1 MYFTN
6 FLPAIKMDNNK
17 FIISF
22 HEAEVVMDYSVESLK
37 LHYSLKGK
45 LSVQPKIHVTDRESL
60 SLTYTP
66 GVAAPCL
73 EIAADPKKSYGL
85 TGRENTVAVI
95 TDGTAVLGLGDIGP
109 EASMPVMEGKC
120 FLFKEFAN
128 IDAIPLCVRTKD
140 VTEFVN
146 SIALLS
152 GSFGGINLEDI
163 SAPRCFEIETLLQ
176 QKCDIPVFHDDQHG
190 TAVVV
195 LAALLNACRLT
206 GRTLSS
212 QKTVICGAGAA
223 GIAIMKLLRSAGV
236 TDITMCD
243 VGGIIHPGR
252 TDLNAATKAASLITN
267 PGRKQGTLRDALPG
281 TDLFIGVS
289 APHLLTEDMI
299 ATMAEDPVIFALAN
313 PVPEIMPEDAY
324 HAGAAIV
331 GTGRSDYPNQIN
343 NLLAFPGIFK
353 GALQAHASRITEPM
367 LIAAAHALS
376 SAVTDA
382 ELSADFILPSPLDH
396 SIADIV
402 ADAVAKAVAEAG
414 IPLTH

>member
-1 MYFTN
+1 
-6 FLPAIKMDNNK
+6 
-17 FIISF
+17 
-22 HEAEVVMDYSVESLK
+22 MDYSAESLK
-37 LHYSLKGK
+37 LHQTLKGK
-45 LSVQPKIHVTDRESL
+45 LSVQPKVSITGKNSL

-73 EIAADPKKSYGL
+73 EIARVPEKSYEL
-85 TGRENTVAVI
+85 TGRGNTVAVI

-120 FLFKEFAN
+120 LLFKEFAD

-140 VTEFVN
+140 VTEFTNAV
-146 SIALLS
+146 ALLA

-163 SAPRCFEIETLLQ
+163 AAPRCFEIETLLQ

-206 GRTLSS
+206 GRSLSS
-212 QKTVICGAGAA
+212 LKTVICGAGAA

-243 VGGIIHPGR
+243 IGGILHPDR
-252 TDLNAATKAASLITN
+252 EDLNKATREAAQMTNAA
-267 PGRKQGTLRDALPG
+267 GKRGTLQDALPG
-281 TDLFIGVS
+281 SDLFIGVS
-289 APHLLTEDMI
+289 APHLLTEEMI
-299 ATMAEDPVIFALAN
+299 ASMAKDPFIFALAN
-313 PVPEIMPEDAY
+313 PVPEIMPEAAL
-324 HAGAAIV
+324 HAGAYIV

-353 GALQAHASRITEPM
+353 GALQAHASRINDTM
-367 LIAAAHALS
+367 LIAAAHTLS
-376 SAVTDA
+376 SLVTDA
-382 ELSADFILPSPLDH
+382 QLATDFILPSPLDR
-396 SIADIV
+396 SV
-402 ADAVAKAVAEAG
+402 ADTVAAAVAEAANKSEV
-414 IPLTH
+414 PRTH

>member
-1 MYFTN
+1 
-6 FLPAIKMDNNK
+6 
-17 FIISF
+17 
-22 HEAEVVMDYSVESLK
+22 MDYSAESLK
-37 LHYSLKGK
+37 LHQTLKGK
-45 LSVQPKIHVTDRESL
+45 LSVQPKVSITGKNSL

-73 EIAADPKKSYGL
+73 EIARVPEKSYEL
-85 TGRENTVAVI
+85 TGRGNTVAVI

-120 FLFKEFAN
+120 LLFKEFAD

-140 VTEFVN
+140 VTEFTNAV
-146 SIALLS
+146 ALLA

-163 SAPRCFEIETLLQ
+163 AAPRCFEIETLLQ

-206 GRTLSS
+206 GRSLSS
-212 QKTVICGAGAA
+212 LKTVICGAGAT

-243 VGGIIHPGR
+243 IGGILHPDR
-252 TDLNAATKAASLITN
+252 EDLNKATREAAQMTNAA
-267 PGRKQGTLRDALPG
+267 GKRGTLQDALPG
-281 TDLFIGVS
+281 SDLFIGVS
-289 APHLLTEDMI
+289 APHLLTEEMI
-299 ATMAEDPVIFALAN
+299 ASMAKDPFIFALAN
-313 PVPEIMPEDAY
+313 PVPEIMPEAAL
-324 HAGAAIV
+324 HAGAYIV

-353 GALQAHASRITEPM
+353 GALQAHASRINDTM

-376 SAVTDA
+376 SLVTDA
-382 ELSADFILPSPLDH
+382 QLATDFILPSPLDR
-396 SIADIV
+396 SV
-402 ADAVAKAVAEAG
+402 ADTVAAAVAEAANKSEV
-414 IPLTH
+414 PRTH